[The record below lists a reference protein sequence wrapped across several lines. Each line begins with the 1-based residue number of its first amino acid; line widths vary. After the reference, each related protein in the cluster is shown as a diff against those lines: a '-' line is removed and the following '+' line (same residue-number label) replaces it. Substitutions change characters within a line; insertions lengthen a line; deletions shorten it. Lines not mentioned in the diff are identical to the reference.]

1 MNTFVH
7 EEQRLDELSLPM
19 FQLEQRTEKLEG
31 KVESLILQTGKN
43 LIGDVSYAINRDIMK
58 SLPAVYQEF
67 VRQ

>member
-31 KVESLILQTGKN
+31 KVESLMLQSGKN

-58 SLPAVYQEF
+58 NLPAVHQEF
-67 VRQ
+67 IRQ